1 MIKLPKEVNGV
12 LKTLESK
19 GYESYVVGGCIRD
32 SLIGL
37 KPLDWDITTT
47 ATLSALTQI
56 FPEAQ
61 VLSEEYSVIRLIFS
75 HVQEYVSMETAE
87 IQENP
92 DALEEAL
99 VVDIATS
106 RVEGVYSDYIRPDSV
121 TFTESVVEDLERR
134 DFTMN
139 AIAYN
144 PQRTLADPYEGRQAI
159 KEKQIKVIGVP
170 AVRFEENPIRMLR
183 AVRFA
188 AELDFN
194 LEPSVYEAILDK
206 APLLLQIPIE
216 SIRNQFEKIIV
227 SQNTGKGLNLLME
240 TGLMT
245 YVLGPEVFNSL
256 SNKELGNLNTYVDNI
271 DKAKAVRLRRLA
283 LFYKSFD
290 LKRAI
295 PAIEYLKFNGKD
307 EHALLDGVHL
317 VDKLYFLT
325 NKYEMKK
332 FMVDYGMQRYEFL
345 DNLSKAQRIVYDLPV
360 NRIYSRQYILD
371 NIKECNEPIFV
382 EDLAIDGNDIIQEGI
397 ASGEDIGK
405 LLNMLLDIV
414 HMKPNLNTKEDMLS
428 YARQFSKNKI
438 AASLRKIRFI
448 R

>member
-12 LKTLESK
+12 LRTLEIK
-19 GYESYVVGGCIRD
+19 GYETYVVGGCIRD

-47 ATLSALTQI
+47 ATLNDLKQI

-92 DALEEAL
+92 AALEEAL

-106 RVEGVYSDYIRPDSV
+106 RVEGVYSDYIRPDLV
-121 TFTESVVEDLERR
+121 TFTTKIEEDLERR

-144 PQRTLADPYEGRQAI
+144 PQRTLSDPYEGRQAI
-159 KEKQIKVIGVP
+159 KDKQIKVIGVP

-194 LEPSVYEAILDK
+194 LEPSIYEAILDK
-206 APLLLQIPIE
+206 APLLLQIPVE
-216 SIRNQFEKIIV
+216 TIRAQFEKIIV
-227 SQNTGKGLNLLME
+227 SQNTGKGLNLLIE

-245 YVLGPEVFNSL
+245 YILGPEVSNSL
-256 SNKELGNLNTYVDNI
+256 SKKELGDLNTYVNNI
-271 DKAKAVRLRRLA
+271 DKTKDVRIRRLA
-283 LFYKSFD
+283 LLYKCFD
-290 LKRAI
+290 LKRAVA
-295 PAIEYLKFNGKD
+295 AIEYLKFNEKD

-317 VDKLYFLT
+317 VDKLYFIT

-332 FMVDYGMQRYEFL
+332 FLVDYGMQRYEFL
-345 DNLSKAQRIVYDLPV
+345 ENLAKAQRIVYDLPV
-360 NRIYSRQYILD
+360 NKVYSRKYVLD
-371 NIKECNEPIFV
+371 NIKEFNEPIFV
-382 EDLAIDGNDIIQEGI
+382 EDLAIDGNDIIQAGI
-397 ASGEDIGK
+397 ATGENIGK

-414 HMKPNLNTKEDMLS
+414 HMKPNLNTKEELLS